1 LTNKINGTAPGPG
14 FTFTAVNQPG
24 ESTRDGVEVS
34 TRLALT
40 PQLTFGA
47 AYTYLDARLADGQRE
62 LRRPPHA
69 ARADITYVFDNARGK
84 LGFGVVYNGVTDDR
98 TSRVTGFSFGFP
110 VTTPER
116 VLLDDYWLARVT
128 ASYKVQPGVE
138 IYGRVENVFNQK
150 YEEIFGYN
158 TPGIAAYAGVR
169 LTFDDIMGTGATR
182 DR

>member
-1 LTNKINGTAPGPG
+1 MGDQ
-14 FTFTAVNQPG
+14 QPG
-24 ESTRDGVEVS
+24 KQHPSPWRD
-34 TRLALT
+34 
-40 PQLTFGA
+40 
-47 AYTYLDARLADGQRE
+47 
-62 LRRPPHA
+62 
-69 ARADITYVFDNARGK
+69 
-84 LGFGVVYNGVTDDR
+84 
-98 TSRVTGFSFGFP
+98 
-110 VTTPER
+110 
-116 VLLDDYWLARVT
+116 WLARVT